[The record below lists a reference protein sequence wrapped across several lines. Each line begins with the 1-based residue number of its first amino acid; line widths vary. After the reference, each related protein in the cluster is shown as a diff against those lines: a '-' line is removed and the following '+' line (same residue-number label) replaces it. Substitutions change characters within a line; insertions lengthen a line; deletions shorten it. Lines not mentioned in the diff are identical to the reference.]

1 MYMTSCDFMQ
11 INQEQMQ
18 SFKKLDIMAKFLINA
33 PQITERINTPGID
46 IILNKNTHLFS
57 ILQWS
62 YKNSDLYLNF
72 CLGFALTR
80 Y

>member
-1 MYMTSCDFMQ
+1 
-11 INQEQMQ
+11 
-18 SFKKLDIMAKFLINA
+18 MAKFLINA